1 MHFFK
6 YLIIHDY
13 IFLLLKKKCM
23 HNVYVDILNK
33 NTNNNINKKSQTK
46 KKFYSILMKIRLS
59 RQFTTFKKKI

>member
-1 MHFFK
+1 
-6 YLIIHDY
+6 
-13 IFLLLKKKCM
+13 M

-59 RQFTTFKKKI
+59 RQFTTFEKKNLNKVKELSFF

>member
-1 MHFFK
+1 
-6 YLIIHDY
+6 
-13 IFLLLKKKCM
+13 M

-59 RQFTTFKKKI
+59 RQFTTFKKKFYSFCNILYTDEFQHRFLT

>member
-33 NTNNNINKKSQTK
+33 NTNNNINKKAKPK
-46 KKFYSILMKIRLS
+46 KNSIL
-59 RQFTTFKKKI
+59 F